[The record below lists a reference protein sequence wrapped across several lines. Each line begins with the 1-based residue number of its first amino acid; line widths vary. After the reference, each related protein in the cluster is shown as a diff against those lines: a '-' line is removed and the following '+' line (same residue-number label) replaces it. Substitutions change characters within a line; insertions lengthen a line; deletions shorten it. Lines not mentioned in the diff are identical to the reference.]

1 MGICQG
7 VAVFLM
13 ESWSY
18 HGSIFEMRSKS
29 EEDITEIKDRLPV
42 QNDLDPISNLD
53 ENNQCILIGPM

>member
-1 MGICQG
+1 M
-7 VAVFLM
+7 FLM

-42 QNDLDPISNLD
+42 QNDLDPISNLN